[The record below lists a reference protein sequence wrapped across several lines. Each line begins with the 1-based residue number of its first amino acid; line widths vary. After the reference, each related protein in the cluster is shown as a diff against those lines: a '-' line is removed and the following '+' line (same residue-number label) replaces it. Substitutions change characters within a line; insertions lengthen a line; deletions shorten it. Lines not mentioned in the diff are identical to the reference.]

1 MGEEMGEKN
10 IANIDEE
17 DQLETV
23 TDLNL
28 PKVGYQA
35 HTETDEKNLEKVE
48 RENDTLLTSSVS
60 NQVSYMDNNE
70 EINIPPEQPNEAEES
85 IPNHKLSMRQCKVI
99 NAMEF
104 HYADQEEF
112 EETVEVDEN
121 RILDDPRKIK
131 PGSNSNTPI
140 NFVQTEQN
148 NGENSFA
155 KDIEGTD
162 VNINN
167 EVEETYLMRIKR
179 IKDLQQ
185 TVEDEIGNFKCRD
198 YKNINKETVSTSNVT
213 VVNGVEFPVVIN
225 LNQHDHINE
234 DKNEQLKKEM
244 YVEEELVAPI
254 EEFECGQLEED
265 LSHEIRFGS
274 FAKGVGFLDI
284 ISEESSGKPNEIYTD
299 EEYKNEKINTDD
311 MQSEKMEEQLSN
323 ENLDLEQANE
333 CIQQQNIRTTENSF
347 GLERR
352 DVEEIRN
359 QFKKEEQ
366 SNDKYIE
373 YEDYIG
379 NHDLEDGADEN
390 VVTASCILG
399 DNEPVVITSSAFT
412 SEKDSESSS
421 DMGNKTDDEKLAIP
435 PSQHD
440 TQNTSLKIHEKTLE
454 HETKSNLN
462 NKKSRCVNQDIQ
474 TREKEL
480 LHSFLNINQENEVKS
495 SQTTLRENWKNT
507 VDLMSKEE
515 NETILKQTK
524 SQSKSS
530 LTSNISEHLKKRTFK
545 IKFKVKIGK
554 ETHSNSKH
562 SVLQYL
568 FGCFGGQ
575 NLFNSQPQ

>member
-60 NQVSYMDNNE
+60 NQVSYMDNN
-70 EINIPPEQPNEAEES
+70 
-85 IPNHKLSMRQCKVI
+85 
-99 NAMEF
+99 
-104 HYADQEEF
+104 EEF

-185 TVEDEIGNFKCRD
+185 TV
-198 YKNINKETVSTSNVT
+198 
-213 VVNGVEFPVVIN
+213 
-225 LNQHDHINE
+225 E

-454 HETKSNLN
+454 HQTKSNLN

-515 NETILKQTK
+515 NETILNKP
-524 SQSKSS
+524 
-530 LTSNISEHLKKRTFK
+530 NLKA
-545 IKFKVKIGK
+545 
-554 ETHSNSKH
+554 N
-562 SVLQYL
+562 
-568 FGCFGGQ
+568 
-575 NLFNSQPQ
+575 PA

>member
-1 MGEEMGEKN
+1 MG
-10 IANIDEE
+10 
-17 DQLETV
+17 
-23 TDLNL
+23 
-28 PKVGYQA
+28 
-35 HTETDEKNLEKVE
+35 
-48 RENDTLLTSSVS
+48 
-60 NQVSYMDNNE
+60 
-70 EINIPPEQPNEAEES
+70 
-85 IPNHKLSMRQCKVI
+85 
-99 NAMEF
+99 
-104 HYADQEEF
+104 
-112 EETVEVDEN
+112 
-121 RILDDPRKIK
+121 
-131 PGSNSNTPI
+131 
-140 NFVQTEQN
+140 
-148 NGENSFA
+148 
-155 KDIEGTD
+155 
-162 VNINN
+162 
-167 EVEETYLMRIKR
+167 
-179 IKDLQQ
+179 
-185 TVEDEIGNFKCRD
+185 EDEIGNFKCRD

-454 HETKSNLN
+454 HQTKSNLN

-480 LHSFLNINQENEVKS
+480 LHSFLNINQENEA
-495 SQTTLRENWKNT
+495 
-507 VDLMSKEE
+507 
-515 NETILKQTK
+515 ILKQTK